1 MDFYSGELPKSPG
14 HKEMDRAGKDSP
26 MQNQEAWQK
35 FASIVGIERVKTS
48 KEDLL
53 TYAYDAYVEEFLPDA
68 VLFPKSP
75 EEVSQ
80 IMRVASAHKIAVTPR
95 GAGSGLGG
103 CGLAKK
109 GGVILCFTMM
119 NRILEI
125 NTANRY
131 AVVEPGVVISE
142 FQKEVEKLNLF
153 YPPDP
158 GSATVATMG
167 GAVLMNAGGMRGVK
181 YGVTRDYLMGLEIVL
196 PSGEVMKTG
205 GLTTKDVTGYDLTR
219 LICGSEGTLALVT
232 KITVRLL
239 PRPKSRRTLQAIY
252 NRIDDAGN
260 TVAKI
265 VEAGI
270 IPATLELMDKN
281 IIKALE
287 DFAHLGL
294 PLNAEGILLID
305 VDGDLETVEKQAA
318 LVADFCRD
326 LGAREVRVSQSEKEN
341 EQLWVARRS
350 AFGAVARM
358 RPTCV
363 IEDATVPVS
372 YLTPAIK
379 KVIEISERNR
389 VQIAVLAHAGDG
401 NLHPLIL
408 CDQRD
413 KDEMGRVEKA
423 MEEIVDYAMSVG
435 GTLSGE
441 HGIGIAKA
449 RYLRKQLSGTAL
461 EMMRAIKK
469 TFDPQ
474 GILNPGSFLEYA
486 A

>member
-1 MDFYSGELPKSPG
+1 ML
-14 HKEMDRAGKDSP
+14 
-26 MQNQEAWQK
+26 NQDVLQK
-35 FASIVGIERVKTS
+35 FASIVGQERCKTS
-48 KEDLL
+48 PEDLL
-53 TYAYDAYVEEFLPDA
+53 TYAYDAYVHEYLPDA
-68 VLFPKSP
+68 VLFPRTAQ
-75 EEVSQ
+75 EVSQ
-80 IMRVASAHKIAVTPR
+80 IMKVASAHNVFVTPR
-95 GAGSGLGG
+95 GAGSGLMAGA
-103 CGLAKK
+103 LAKQ
-109 GGVILCFTMM
+109 GGIVLCFTMM

-142 FQKEVEKLNLF
+142 FQKAVEKLNLF

-167 GAVLMNAGGMRGVK
+167 GAVIMNAGGMRGVK
-181 YGVTRDYLMGLEIVL
+181 YGVTRDYLLGMEIVL
-196 PSGEVMKTG
+196 PSGEVMNTG
-205 GLTTKDVTGYDLTR
+205 TRTSKDVTGYDLTR

-232 KITVRLL
+232 QIIVRLL
-239 PRPKSRRTLQAIY
+239 PKPKTKRTLLAIY
-252 NRIDDAGN
+252 NRIDDAGT

-265 VEAGI
+265 IEAGI
-270 IPATLELMDKN
+270 IPATLELMDKM

-294 PLNAEGILLID
+294 PVDAEALLLMD
-305 VDGDLETVEKQAA
+305 VDGDPETVEKQAA
-318 LVADFCRD
+318 RVADFCKSQ
-326 LGAREVRVSQSEKEN
+326 GARDVRVSQSDKEN

-372 YLTPAIK
+372 YLTSAIK
-379 KVIEISERNR
+379 KVIEIAERNR

-401 NLHPLIL
+401 NLHPLVL
-408 CDQRD
+408 CDERD
-413 KDEMGRVEKA
+413 KDEMARVEKA
-423 MEEIVDYAMSVG
+423 MGEIVDYAMSVG

-449 RYLRKQLSGTAL
+449 KYLPRQLSETSL
-461 EMMRAIKK
+461 KMMRAIKK

-474 GILNPGSFLEYA
+474 GILNPGSFLEHQA
-486 A
+486 

>member
-1 MDFYSGELPKSPG
+1 MLKPDVL
-14 HKEMDRAGKDSP
+14 
-26 MQNQEAWQK
+26 QK
-35 FASIVGIERVKTS
+35 FASIVGPERCKTS

-53 TYAYDAYVEEFLPDA
+53 TYAYDAYVHEYLPDA
-68 VLFPKSP
+68 VLFPKSAQ
-75 EEVSQ
+75 EVSQ
-80 IMRVASAHKIAVTPR
+80 IMKTASAHNVFVTPR
-95 GAGSGLGG
+95 GAGSGLMAGS
-103 CGLAKK
+103 LAKQ
-109 GGVILCFTMM
+109 GGIILCFTMM

-142 FQKEVEKLNLF
+142 FQKAAEKLNLF

-167 GAVLMNAGGMRGVK
+167 GAVVMNAGGMRGVK
-181 YGVTRDYLMGLEIVL
+181 YGVTRDYILGLEIVL
-196 PSGEVMKTG
+196 PSGEVMNTG
-205 GLTTKDVTGYDLTR
+205 ALTAKDVTGYDLTR

-232 KITVRLL
+232 KINVRLL
-239 PRPKSRRTLQAIY
+239 PKPKTKRTLQAIY
-252 NRIDDAGN
+252 NRIDDAGT

-265 VEAGI
+265 IEAGI
-270 IPATLELMDKN
+270 IPATLELMDKM

-294 PLNAEGILLID
+294 PLDAEAVLLID
-305 VDGDLETVEKQAA
+305 VDGDPETVDKQAA
-318 LVADFCRD
+318 LVADFCKSQ
-326 LGAREVRVSQSEKEN
+326 GARDVRVSQSEKEN
-341 EQLWVARRS
+341 EQLWMARRS

-372 YLTPAIK
+372 YLTSAIK
-379 KVIEISERNR
+379 KVNEIAQRNQ

-408 CDQRD
+408 CDERD
-413 KDEMGRVEKA
+413 KEEMARVEKA
-423 MEEIVDYAMSVG
+423 MGEIVDYAMSVG

-441 HGIGIAKA
+441 HGIGIAKSK
-449 RYLRKQLSGTAL
+449 YLPRQLSETSL
-461 EMMRAIKK
+461 KMMRAIQK

-474 GILNPGSFLEYA
+474 GILNPGSFLEHQA
-486 A
+486 

>member
-1 MDFYSGELPKSPG
+1 MLNPEVLEKLG
-14 HKEMDRAGKDSP
+14 
-26 MQNQEAWQK
+26 
-35 FASIVGIERVKTS
+35 SIVGKERVKTS

-53 TYAYDAYVEEFLPDA
+53 TYAYDAYVMEYLPEA
-68 VLFPKSP
+68 VVFPKSTQ
-75 EEVSQ
+75 EVSQ
-80 IMRVASAHKIAVTPR
+80 IMKVASAYKIPVTPR

-103 CGLAKK
+103 GSLAKR
-109 GGVILCFTMM
+109 GGIILCFTMM
-119 NRILEI
+119 NRILEV

-131 AVVEPGVVISE
+131 VVVEPGVVISE
-142 FQKEVEKLNLF
+142 LQKEVEKMNLF

-158 GSATVATMG
+158 GSANVATMG
-167 GAVLMNAGGMRGVK
+167 GAVQMNAGGMRGVK
-181 YGVTRDYLMGLEIVL
+181 YGVTRDYLLGLEIVL
-196 PSGEVMKTG
+196 PSGEAMNTG
-205 GLTTKDVTGYDLTR
+205 SLTAKDVTGYDLTR

-232 KITVRLL
+232 KIIARLL
-239 PRPKSRRTLQAIY
+239 PKPKARRTLQAIY

-260 TVAKI
+260 TVARI
-265 VEAGI
+265 IEAGI
-270 IPATLELMDKN
+270 IPATLELMDKM

-287 DFAHLGL
+287 DFAKLGL
-294 PLNAEGILLID
+294 PLDAEAVLLID

-318 LVADFCRD
+318 LVADFCKKQ
-326 LGAREVRVSQSEKEN
+326 GARDVRVSNSEKDN
-341 EQLWVARRS
+341 EQLWMARRG

-372 YLTPAIK
+372 YLTAAIK

-413 KDEMGRVEKA
+413 AEEMERVEKA
-423 MEEIVDYAMSVG
+423 MGEIVDYALSVG

-449 RYLRKQLSGTAL
+449 KYLPRQLSGTAL

-469 TFDPQ
+469 TFDPL
-474 GILNPGSFLEYA
+474 GILNPGSFLEYPA
-486 A
+486 

>member
-1 MDFYSGELPKSPG
+1 ML
-14 HKEMDRAGKDSP
+14 
-26 MQNQEAWQK
+26 NQEVLKK
-35 FASIVGIERVKTS
+35 FVFILGTDRVKTS
-48 KEDLL
+48 MEDLL
-53 TYAYDAYVEEFLPDA
+53 TYAYDAYVVEHTPDA
-68 VLFPKSP
+68 VLFPKSV

-80 IMRVASAHKIAVTPR
+80 IMKVASAHKVLVTPR

-103 CGLAKK
+103 GSLAKR
-109 GGVILCFTMM
+109 GGVVLCFTMM

-125 NTANRY
+125 NAANRY

-142 FQKEVEKLNLF
+142 FQKEAEKLNLF

-196 PSGEVMKTG
+196 PSGETMKTG
-205 GLTTKDVTGYDLTR
+205 SITAKDVTGYDLTR

-232 KITVRLL
+232 KIFVRLL
-239 PRPKSRRTLQAIY
+239 PKPKSRRTLQAIY

-265 VEAGI
+265 IEAGI
-270 IPATLELMDKN
+270 IPATLELMDKM

-294 PLNAEGILLID
+294 PLDAEAVLLID
-305 VDGDLETVEKQAA
+305 VDGDLEAVEKQAV
-318 LVADFCRD
+318 LVADFCRSQ
-326 LGAREVRVSQSEKEN
+326 GARDVRVSQSEKEN

-372 YLTPAIK
+372 YLTSAIK

-401 NLHPLIL
+401 NLHPLVL

-413 KDEMGRVEKA
+413 KKEMERVEKA

-449 RYLRKQLSGTAL
+449 KYLTKQLSGTAL
-461 EMMRAIKK
+461 EMMRAVKK
-469 TFDPQ
+469 AFDPQ

-486 A
+486 E

>member
-1 MDFYSGELPKSPG
+1 ML
-14 HKEMDRAGKDSP
+14 
-26 MQNQEAWQK
+26 NQEVLKK
-35 FASIVGIERVKTS
+35 FASILGPERVKTS
-48 KEDLL
+48 QEDLL
-53 TYAYDAYVEEFLPDA
+53 TYAYDAYVMEYIPDA
-68 VLFPKSP
+68 VLFPKSV

-80 IMRVASAHKIAVTPR
+80 IMKVASAHNVPITPR

-103 CGLAKK
+103 GSLAKR
-109 GGVILCFTMM
+109 GGVVLCFTMM
-119 NRILEI
+119 NRILEV

-142 FQKEVEKLNLF
+142 FQKEVEKFNLF

-167 GAVLMNAGGMRGVK
+167 GAVLMNAGGMRGIK

-196 PSGEVMKTG
+196 PSGAMMKTG
-205 GLTTKDVTGYDLTR
+205 SVTSKDVTGYDLTR

-232 KITVRLL
+232 KIVVRLL
-239 PRPKSRRTLQAIY
+239 PKPKSRRTLQAIY

-265 VEAGI
+265 IEAGI
-270 IPATLELMDKN
+270 IPATLELMDKM
-281 IIKALE
+281 ILKALE

-294 PLNAEGILLID
+294 PLDAEAILLID
-305 VDGDLETVEKQAA
+305 VDGDLEAVEKQAA
-318 LVADFCRD
+318 LVADFCKSQ
-326 LGAREVRVSQSEKEN
+326 GARDVRVSQSEKEN

-372 YLTPAIK
+372 YLTSAIK

-401 NLHPLIL
+401 NLHPLVL

-413 KDEMGRVEKA
+413 KEEMVRVEKA
-423 MEEIVDYAMSVG
+423 MEEIVDYAISVG

-449 RYLRKQLSGTAL
+449 KYLPKQLSGTAL
-461 EMMRAIKK
+461 EMMRAVKK
-469 TFDPQ
+469 SFDPQ

>member
-1 MDFYSGELPKSPG
+1 MLSREIRR
-14 HKEMDRAGKDSP
+14 E
-26 MQNQEAWQK
+26 
-35 FASIVGIERVKTS
+35 FAAIVGQERLRTS
-48 KEDLL
+48 QEDLL
-53 TYAYDAYVEEFLPDA
+53 TYAYDAYVKEYIPDA
-68 VLFPKSP
+68 VLFPKSTV
-75 EEVSQ
+75 EVSRL
-80 IMRVASAHKIAVTPR
+80 MKVASAHQIPVTPR

-103 CGLAKK
+103 GSLAKR
-109 GGVILCFTMM
+109 GGVVLCFTMM
-119 NRILEI
+119 NQILEI

-131 AVVEPGVVISE
+131 AIVEPGVVISE

-167 GAVLMNAGGMRGVK
+167 GSVSMNAGGLRGVK

-196 PSGEVMKTG
+196 PSGEVMNAGSITA
-205 GLTTKDVTGYDLTR
+205 KDVTGYDLTR

-232 KITVRLL
+232 KIIVRLL
-239 PRPKSRRTLQAIY
+239 PKPKARRTLQAIY
-252 NRIDDAGN
+252 DHIDDAGN

-265 VEAGI
+265 IAAGV
-270 IPATLELMDKN
+270 IPASLELMDRM

-294 PLNAEGILLID
+294 PLDAEAVLLID
-305 VDGDLETVEKQAA
+305 VDGDLEAVEKQAKM
-318 LVADFCRD
+318 VAEFCKSQ
-326 LGAREVRVSQSEKEN
+326 GARDVRVSQSEKDN
-341 EQLWVARRS
+341 EQLWMARRS

-372 YLTPAIK
+372 YLTSAIK
-379 KVIEISERNR
+379 KVMEISEGNR

-401 NLHPLIL
+401 NLHPLVL

-413 KDEMGRVEKA
+413 KEEMERVEKA
-423 MEEIVDYAMSVG
+423 MDEIVDYAMSVG

-449 RYLRKQLSGTAL
+449 KYLPRQLSGTAL

-474 GILNPGSFLEYA
+474 GILNPGSFLEHGRDR
-486 A
+486 